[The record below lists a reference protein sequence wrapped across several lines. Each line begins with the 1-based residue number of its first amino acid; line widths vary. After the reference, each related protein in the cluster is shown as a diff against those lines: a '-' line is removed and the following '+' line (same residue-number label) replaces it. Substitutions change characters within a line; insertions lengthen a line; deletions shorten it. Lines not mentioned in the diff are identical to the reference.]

1 MAKVGV
7 WGVGCMRYWEKRQGE
22 KQGLEWGVVGGK
34 TKNSLGVHYLKHE
47 CVFDFSF
54 SSFGCL
60 LLAVDIVQTTRA
72 SRVSSKHRNS
82 TNAPSSTPLILFM
95 AVLVG
100 LVSSQICAF
109 MRRMS
114 NMQHIAS
121 TGSH

>member
-1 MAKVGV
+1 VGR
-7 WGVGCMRYWEKRQGE
+7 G
-22 KQGLEWGVVGGK
+22 GGK
-34 TKNSLGVHYLKHE
+34 MKNSLGVHYLKHE